1 MVAFPE
7 EVSSLLIEFPANE
20 GQKIC
25 SLVIC
30 CKMMIYRLSKKL
42 RTLHREVTEKSNQK
56 K

>member
-1 MVAFPE
+1 MAALPE
-7 EVSSLLIEFPANE
+7 EFSSLLLEFPANE

-42 RTLHREVTEKSNQK
+42 RTFHREVTEKSNRK